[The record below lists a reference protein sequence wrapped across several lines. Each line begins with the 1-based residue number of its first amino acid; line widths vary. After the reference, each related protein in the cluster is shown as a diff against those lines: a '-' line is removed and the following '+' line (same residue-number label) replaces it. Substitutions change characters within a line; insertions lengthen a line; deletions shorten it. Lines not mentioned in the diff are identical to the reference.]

1 MEVSR
6 VWHSNESAQR
16 VAGQVAL
23 AKVQASRTL
32 DTWVEGLGCKLQSLL
47 LGLRVRG
54 FGLRVCCKR
63 PGGSDTADCSDSS
76 VISSIRHPT

>member
-6 VWHSNESAQR
+6 AWHSNESAQR

-32 DTWVEGLGCKLQSLL
+32 DTWVEGLGVSF
-47 LGLRVRG
+47 RVY
-54 FGLRVCCKR
+54 F
-63 PGGSDTADCSDSS
+63 
-76 VISSIRHPT
+76 